1 MCIRSNYGAITA
13 WCATFEKIANKKTP
27 TSDSHRNLNQS
38 HHPTNS
44 VFPCN
49 SRGVSSSGSP
59 DIYRCIII
67 FLLVVTHSL
76 ALVTALSSTAIG
88 QQNMVIKANGFEDF
102 PVSVSSLFKHL
113 HRRRTKRTT
122 LQHPERHAWTP
133 DLVTFVC
140 DELTD
145 PCTRAAFL
153 RRHAYHEICSSLPP
167 LYLLPHI
174 DDVIE
179 GSNQSSTYVCTS
191 EDKGVRSTDGLYH
204 RYLQTPSICR
214 KSLEALDTKIRSSLK
229 MDLDMFMDIL
239 ERSFC
244 VLANSTNNT
253 MLDECI
259 QCRVPEHSTDYIT
272 PYSGVTVLTDLA
284 LPIHVSIP
292 SFASSRTVDQSEGGN
307 AEKGVRSAQADWL
320 LQRRTKK
327 CEAAGD
333 SDRGEEKAYW
343 SWVCTT
349 AFPIFYPLAK
359 LPPLDGGEESATPTT
374 AFAATATTTTTTS
387 LLSSSIKTT
396 ETAKLHNQLRNAS
409 FSLHRTLLAQP
420 KAGAATAAATG
431 IFVLER
437 VPACMTWCTQV
448 ETLCPHFNPSDS
460 TSNGGEPTF
469 LCDESH
475 YQYAPPDSPH
485 SVSYYTDCEFDCCFS
500 EHDFL
505 IDVILD
511 EISPP
516 TGPPS
521 HPSSADH
528 LAADVPITASA
539 ETKMW
544 QTGGVRGDRGEGEYF
559 SLTERCLHQQLSDSL
574 GGEAAPPVVDQAL
587 LRQPSS
593 LSASTLSNAFL
604 STVTATIVV
613 VTAHL
618 G

>member
-1 MCIRSNYGAITA
+1 MCIRSNHGAITA

-38 HHPTNS
+38 HHPTNF

-59 DIYRCIII
+59 GIYRCFII
-67 FLLVVTHSL
+67 FLLVVTHSP
-76 ALVTALSSTAIG
+76 APVTTLSATAIG

-102 PVSVSSLFKHL
+102 PVRVSSLFKHL
-113 HRRRTKRTT
+113 HRRRTKRTP

-191 EDKGVRSTDGLYH
+191 EDKGVRNTDGLYH

-229 MDLDMFMDIL
+229 TDLDMFMDIL

-244 VLANSTNNT
+244 VLTNSTNNT

-259 QCRVPEHSTDYIT
+259 QCR
-272 PYSGVTVLTDLA
+272 
-284 LPIHVSIP
+284 
-292 SFASSRTVDQSEGGN
+292 
-307 AEKGVRSAQADWL
+307 
-320 LQRRTKK
+320 
-327 CEAAGD
+327 
-333 SDRGEEKAYW
+333 KAYW

-374 AFAATATTTTTTS
+374 AFAATATTMTTTS
-387 LLSSSIKTT
+387 LLSSSIETT
-396 ETAKLHNQLRNAS
+396 ETVKLHNQLQNAS
-409 FSLHRTLLAQP
+409 FSLHRTLVAQP

-437 VPACMTWCTQV
+437 IPACMTWCTQV
-448 ETLCPHFNPSDS
+448 ETLCPYFNPSDS

-485 SVSYYTDCEFDCCFS
+485 SVSYYTNCEFDCCFS

-511 EISPP
+511 EFSPP

-521 HPSSADH
+521 HPSSVDH
-528 LAADVPITASA
+528 LAAGVPITASA

-559 SLTERCLHQQLSDSL
+559 SLAERCLHQQLSDSL

-587 LRQPSS
+587 LQQPSS

>member
-259 QCRVPEHSTDYIT
+259 QCR
-272 PYSGVTVLTDLA
+272 
-284 LPIHVSIP
+284 
-292 SFASSRTVDQSEGGN
+292 
-307 AEKGVRSAQADWL
+307 
-320 LQRRTKK
+320 
-327 CEAAGD
+327 
-333 SDRGEEKAYW
+333 KAYW